1 VGGFQ
6 ADNRGA
12 RTVKIIPLS
21 SQSLAAN
28 NGGRLVEAALALFVI
43 VLGLAFVASHATAQV
58 GQAFVPGRVLVEPR
72 AGVSQA
78 AFEAT
83 LAAHGGQSL
92 GMLRAL
98 STHVVQ
104 LAPGRSETAVA
115 AQLGSHPNVKFA
127 EVDAYVA
134 PAGTVN
140 DPLFAN
146 EWHLAKIGAPTAW
159 NTDTGSGV
167 TIAILDTGVNAHP
180 DLVPNL
186 VAGWSTF
193 DNTTNT
199 QDLYGHGTGVAGA
212 AAAAGNNSLGVASVA
227 YSAKIMPIR
236 ISDSTGVTTYS
247 VVANALTWAAD
258 HGARVANISYSDM
271 YKSSTVTSAANY
283 FRSKG
288 GSVVV
293 AAGNNGIDEGYGAS
307 DAFVV
312 TSATDS
318 NDVIASWSSYGSM
331 IDIAAP
337 GVSVLTTS
345 PSGSYEYW
353 SGTSLSTPVVAGV
366 LAMIYAAQPGY
377 TPSQAE
383 SILFSTA
390 VDLGLAGKDNRYGY
404 GRVNAQAA
412 LAAVGTPAPTDTTPP
427 TVAIT
432 APTGGTVSGTLA
444 VNVSASDN
452 VGVTRVDLLVNGQV
466 VASDA
471 IAPYAF
477 SWNSAAVPDGS
488 ATLSAKAVDAAGNS
502 ATSTAVPL
510 NVANNVPDTIAPTVT
525 FASPANGAKVGNGNV
540 TVSVTAYDNRGVVSL
555 TLAIDGGTV
564 AATNSASLS
573 YKWSV
578 RSIAKGTHTLTATA
592 RDAAGNVRGSS
603 ISVTK

>member
-1 VGGFQ
+1 
-6 ADNRGA
+6 
-12 RTVKIIPLS
+12 VKINTLS
-21 SQSLAAN
+21 SSRRTAKSH
-28 NGGRLVEAALALFVI
+28 GRVAEATFVLVAMLLGAALVPSNAM
-43 VLGLAFVASHATAQV
+43 AQA
-58 GQAFVPGRVLVEPR
+58 GQAFVLGRVLVEPR
-72 AGVSQA
+72 AGVSKA
-78 AFEAT
+78 AFQAT
-83 LAAHGGQSL
+83 LTANGGRSV
-92 GMLRAL
+92 GTLRAL
-98 STHVVQ
+98 NTHIVQ
-104 LAPGRSETAVA
+104 LAPGLSETAVA
-115 AQLGSHPNVKFA
+115 AKLSNHPNVKFA

-146 EWHLAKIGAPTAW
+146 QWHLAKIGAPTAW
-159 NTDTGSGV
+159 DMDTGVGV

-186 VAGWSTF
+186 VAGWSAF

-212 AAAAGNNSLGVASVA
+212 AAAEGNNALGVASVA
-227 YSAKIMPIR
+227 YNAKIMPIR
-236 ISDSTGVTTYS
+236 ISDSTGVTSYS

-258 HGARVANISYSDM
+258 RGARVANISYSDM
-271 YKSSTVTSAANY
+271 YKSSTVTNAANY

-312 TSATDS
+312 TSATDA
-318 NDVIASWSSYGSM
+318 NDTIASWSSYGSM

-353 SGTSLSTPVVAGV
+353 SGTSLSTPVVSGV
-366 LAMIYAAQPGY
+366 LAMIYAAHPTY

-390 VDLGLAGKDNRYGY
+390 VDLGVAGKDNRYGY
-404 GRVNAQAA
+404 GRVDARAA
-412 LAAVGTPAPTDTTPP
+412 LAAVGTPTPTDTTAP
-427 TVAIT
+427 TVAIA

-444 VNVSASDN
+444 VNVNASDN

-471 IAPYAF
+471 SAPYAF
-477 SWNSAAVPDGS
+477 SWNSASVPDGS

-502 ATSTAVPL
+502 ATSAAVTL
-510 NVANNVPDTIAPTVT
+510 NVANNVADTTAPTVT

-555 TLAIDGGTV
+555 ILAIDGKTI
-564 AATNSASLS
+564 ATTNLTSLS
-573 YKWSV
+573 YKWNT
-578 RSIAKGTHTLTATA
+578 RSIAKGTHSLVATA
-592 RDAAGNVRGSS
+592 RDAAGNVRTSS